1 MEILIFLS
9 GFLVGDIVGFLML
22 AFMVG
27 ATRERDDRDGE
38 N

>member
-9 GFLVGDIVGFLML
+9 GLIIGGLVGFLML